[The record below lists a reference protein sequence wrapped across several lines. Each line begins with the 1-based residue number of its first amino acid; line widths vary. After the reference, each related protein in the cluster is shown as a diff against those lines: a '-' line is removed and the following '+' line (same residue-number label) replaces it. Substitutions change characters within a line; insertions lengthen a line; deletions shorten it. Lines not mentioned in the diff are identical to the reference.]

1 MKPHAFVGCFSIKW
15 PLVGCN
21 HLFSY
26 LGQILVTSRLTFVG
40 SAMMRFSGTT
50 VALDI
55 ATVDG
60 SEIRGRKPPG
70 TQTEKTRRKYYD
82 KLATSS
88 GAGFLPSTVWVI
100 PGANHEA
107 RTPTPIITGAYERCA
122 TRDGAIRS
130 DRTRRPVHRCPWN
143 TVGGRKQN
151 ITKRPHKN
159 DWENHLHP

>member
-26 LGQILVTSRLTFVG
+26 LGQILVTLRLTFVG

-60 SEIRGRKPPG
+60 SEIRGENHLGLRRRKLVA
-70 TQTEKTRRKYYD
+70 RRKYYD

-88 GAGFLPSTVWVI
+88 GAGFLPSTV
-100 PGANHEA
+100 
-107 RTPTPIITGAYERCA
+107 
-122 TRDGAIRS
+122 
-130 DRTRRPVHRCPWN
+130 
-143 TVGGRKQN
+143 
-151 ITKRPHKN
+151 
-159 DWENHLHP
+159 